1 VSGLGARAGDEL
13 EIRQVLGRYA
23 RGCDRLDMDLVRS
36 CYWDDATEDRG
47 RYVGDVDGFVDW
59 LRGQLEGFIGTWH
72 QVAPPYLEFD
82 GDTAWSESYSLAMH
96 RYRDDDGKE
105 ASRLIPSRYCDRFE
119 KRDGEWRIARRIG
132 VYETVLMVG
141 TAPSL
146 DAEPRSRRDRD
157 DPSYQRP

>member
-1 VSGLGARAGDEL
+1 MSGIGERAGDEL

-23 RGCDRLDMDLVRS
+23 RGCDRLDLEMVRS
-36 CYWDDATEDRG
+36 CYWGDATEDRG
-47 RYVGDVDGFVDW
+47 RYVGDVDGFVAW
-59 LRGQLEGFIGTWH
+59 LGGQLEGFIGTWH

-96 RYRDDDGKE
+96 RYRDADGNE

-119 KRDGEWRIARRIG
+119 RRAGEWRIARRIG
-132 VYETVLMVG
+132 VYETTLMVD
-141 TAPSL
+141 TAPSF

-157 DPSYQRP
+157 DPSYLRP